1 MPVATEYTRTHT
13 DYITRL
19 AQELKEHDTRVR
31 QTAEALSERERH
43 LESTL
48 ASTNESQAQLHAR
61 ELDVSGLEK
70 TLRSKYDEM
79 QHLLDDAI
87 EKKQFVAQVEEGMS
101 YCTYEY

>member
-1 MPVATEYTRTHT
+1 MPVATEYKH
-13 DYITRL
+13 ITSHVC
-19 AQELKEHDTRVR
+19 QELKEHDARLR
-31 QTAEALSERERH
+31 QTAEALSDRERH

-48 ASTNESQAQLHAR
+48 ASANESHAQLQSR
-61 ELDVSGLEK
+61 EFDVSGLEK

-101 YCTYEY
+101 YEIRITSI

>member
-1 MPVATEYTRTHT
+1 MCLKPLNINILHVPSS
-13 DYITRL
+13 L
-19 AQELKEHDTRVR
+19 VCQELKEHDARLQ
-31 QTAEALSERERH
+31 QTAVALSDHERH

-48 ASTNESQAQLHAR
+48 ASANESHAQLQAR

-70 TLRSKYDEM
+70 TLHSKYDEM

-101 YCTYEY
+101 YEYY